1 MINTQAPLVIKNG
14 SVESTYI
21 AVYGHKDGD
30 ITLENVNVTAT
41 DVGVHLG
48 HKDGTCGDAKLTLK
62 NTKIN
67 TDGTGILIHGAN
79 NKVYI
84 ENSTIN
90 HNYFGITQNGV
101 IPGSEV
107 ELVNVNISG
116 TYSGIYLSNKA
127 GGAKNI
133 LKVTGGSIHSDE
145 ESAVEVKKTDIT
157 VKNVTLS
164 SSATTQSY
172 SVNGGGSNGIG
183 YGIVLAGYADGTAY
197 EGETSFENITFNL
210 TATGDDVKKIIKYN
224 GTSIDEVN

>member
-1 MINTQAPLVIKNG
+1 MIKNG
-14 SVESTYI
+14 SVTSKSNGLFGYEE
-21 AVYGHKDGD
+21 AD
-30 ITLENVNVTAT
+30 ITLENVVVDAGGC
-41 DVGVHLG
+41 GVRLG
-48 HKDGTCGDAKLTLK
+48 YINDDGSKSCGSAKLTLK
-62 NTKIN
+62 NSTIN
-67 TDGTGILIHGAN
+67 SESTGIQICGTN

-90 HNYFGITQNGV
+90 HKWFGITQNGL

-107 ELVNVNISG
+107 ELVNVKISG

-133 LKVTGGSIHSDE
+133 LKVTGGIIHSDE
-145 ESAVEVKKTDIT
+145 ESAIEVKKTDIT
-157 VKNVTLS
+157 VKGVILS

-172 SVNGGGSNGIG
+172 SVNGDGSNGVG
-183 YGIVLAGYADGTAY
+183 YGIVLAGYTVGTAY

-210 TATGDDVKKIIKYN
+210 AATGDDVKKIIKYN